1 MTDQLEML
9 ASREGEKLRL
19 LSPGVGWFT
28 AAVPTGGVLVPGQ
41 AAGSL
46 LTLGHASTL
55 IVPADAH
62 GVVTSASP
70 ASSRSPVGFGEALY
84 ELAAVSGTSAAVL
97 APPRADESARTGSL
111 VLRSPQTGRFYH
123 RPSPGDPA
131 FVSAGSIVEDGR
143 PIGLIEVMKTFSHVL
158 YLSTGGLS
166 TGGPATCGLPKR
178 ARILRM
184 LAGDGAD
191 VKQGAPLLEVEPA

>member
-1 MTDQLEML
+1 MTVHLEMI
-9 ASREGEKLRL
+9 ASRDGGKLRL
-19 LSPGVGWFT
+19 LSPGVGWF
-28 AAVPTGGVLVPGQ
+28 AGAIPTGGVLVEGQ

-55 IVPADAH
+55 VVPAGAH
-62 GVVTSASP
+62 GVVVSAP
-70 ASSRSPVGFGEALY
+70 PSSSKAPVGFGDALY
-84 ELAAVSGTSAAVL
+84 ELGAVSGPTTATATGTPTEAARSG
-97 APPRADESARTGSL
+97 AL

-143 PIGLIEVMKTFSHVL
+143 PVGLIEVMKTFSHVP
-158 YLSTGGLS
+158 YLASG
-166 TGGPATCGLPKR
+166 GLPKR
-178 ARILRM
+178 ARIVRM
-184 LAGDGAD
+184 LAADGED